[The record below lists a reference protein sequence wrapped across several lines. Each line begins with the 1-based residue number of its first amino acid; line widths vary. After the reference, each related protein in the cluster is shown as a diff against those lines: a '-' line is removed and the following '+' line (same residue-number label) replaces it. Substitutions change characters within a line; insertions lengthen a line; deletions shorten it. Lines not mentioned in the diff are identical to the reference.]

1 MNHRPG
7 SPSRSLR
14 VVAPVAALLL
24 VALVSVAGCSSGGN
38 DDMASRSSLSNA
50 DAGGAVRAPAGD
62 KAALSSEPATD
73 ALAARDTGGADVQQR
88 AVIAKGA
95 LELRTKTVDDVR
107 RRAVDVASTA
117 NGVVADEQTD
127 SDDRGRA
134 ESVRLVLRV
143 PVDRFDSV
151 LDALA
156 RLGRLE
162 HRSQSAQDVTT
173 QAIDVAA
180 RVRAQRASVESI
192 ERLYA
197 RARTIGEVM
206 AIETQLAKR
215 QAALDSLERQQ
226 KYLAD
231 QTALATISVTISR
244 THPTAAHAAA
254 GPGGFLGGLEDGWQ
268 ALAKVGTGLAVALG
282 AVLPFAVLAALVG
295 VAPWLMVRRRRQ
307 RPAPAEPANG

>member
-62 KAALSSEPATD
+62 KAALSSESATD

-254 GPGGFLGGLEDGWQ
+254 GPGGFLGGLADGGQ
-268 ALAKVGTGLAVALG
+268 ALATAAPGLAGPPG
-282 AVLPFAVLAALVG
+282 AARPCAVLAALVG

>member
-62 KAALSSEPATD
+62 KAALISESATD

-88 AVIAKGA
+88 AVIAKGT

-244 THPTAAHAAA
+244 THPPAAHAAA